1 MDPPTPAQLIERIS
15 RLTEH
20 HDEIPDSLLIGA
32 GYDGQRRVAYLQF
45 YDPQSQEIRFY
56 YDRTGHRP
64 YLYTRA
70 MPEELGHLRDRD
82 DIVEY
87 RVEEKLDL
95 LNDSRAKFTKIIVAD
110 PLAISGSGNRKGIR
124 DLVKAYEADITYY
137 LNYIYDLGIHPGAF
151 YRVESGVVRPTT
163 FEVPDDVRAALARTL
178 ERVEQDFRSYVEE
191 WARILSQP
199 FPRIKRAA
207 LDIEVFTEQMDRIPD
222 PTKADQKVISASL
235 VGSDGTKRVYLLRRP
250 ELEAGERRL
259 PPDVQEVL
267 FDSEEELLLT
277 LFADI
282 LNYPVVVTFNGDDF
296 DLPYLYHRALKFGIP
311 KDAVPIS
318 LGRNESHVR
327 HGVHVDLYKVFNN
340 RALQG
345 YAFNN
350 RYSEHTLNAV
360 AEALLGLEKVE
371 FEGSIS
377 ELSTEMLAYYNY
389 VDSEL
394 TYRLTEFNGDLL
406 MRLLLTIMRIA
417 KMPMADVART
427 SVSNWIRSML
437 IFEHRRLGAIVP
449 NREDL
454 ESRSVSY
461 SKAIIKDKKYRG
473 GLVIEPVPGV
483 HFNVVVLD
491 FASLYPSIIKVYNIS
506 YETVRCPHE
515 ECRSDPSRRVPD
527 TEHWICKRR
536 RGITSLLIGS
546 LRDIRVDYFKALSK
560 RPGVTEEEKE
570 FYSVISQ
577 ALKVILNAS
586 YGVMGFENFA
596 LYYLPVAEATT
607 AYGRWA
613 ITQTMNRAREMGLEV
628 IYGDTDSLF
637 VKAPSEEQIRGLIN
651 WAKEKLGIDL
661 EVDKVFRYV
670 AFSERKKNYIGV
682 YEDGRVEVKGL
693 TGKKSN
699 TPDYIKKVFYDVL
712 NVLAGVH
719 SKEDFDRASSEIRR
733 MIRTAY
739 LNIKNRKVPLEELA
753 FRVMLSKSLDQYKD
767 TTPQHVKAARLLR
780 SAGKD
785 VKPGDIISYVK
796 TVSGLGVKP
805 VSMARPEDIDV
816 DKYVEYLRST
826 FDQLL
831 DALGYSFEEIMGVTS
846 IEEFFF

>member
-1 MDPPTPAQLIERIS
+1 MDPPTPAQLIEKLS
-15 RLTEH
+15 KLTEH
-20 HDEIPDSLLIGA
+20 NDDVPDSLLIGA
-32 GYDGQRRVAYLQF
+32 GYDGQRKLAYLQF

-56 YDRTGHRP
+56 YDRTGHKP

-70 MPEELGHLRDRD
+70 APEELGHLRDRE
-82 DIVEY
+82 DILEY

-95 LNDSRAKFTKIIVAD
+95 LNDARAKFTKIIVDD
-110 PLAISGSGNRKGIR
+110 PLAVSGSGNRKGLR
-124 DLVKAYEADITYY
+124 DLVNAYEADITYY
-137 LNYIYDLGIHPGAF
+137 LNYIYDLGIHPGTF
-151 YRVESGVVRPTT
+151 YRVESGTVKPAA
-163 FEVPDDVRAALARTL
+163 FEVPDDVRASLTKAL
-178 ERVEQDFRSYVEE
+178 EKVEQDFRSYVEE
-191 WARILSQP
+191 WARVLSQP
-199 FPRIKRAA
+199 FPKVKRAA

-222 PTKADQKVISASL
+222 PARADQKVISASL
-235 VGSDGTKRVYLLRRP
+235 VGSDGAKRVYLLRRP
-250 ELEAGERRL
+250 ELEVGERRL
-259 PPDVQEVL
+259 PPEAQEL
-267 FDSEEELLLT
+267 IFDSEEELLLA
-277 LFADI
+277 LFNDMMD
-282 LNYPVVVTFNGDDF
+282 YPVIVTFNGDDF
-296 DLPYLYHRALKFGIP
+296 DLPYLYHRAMKFGIP
-311 KDAVPIS
+311 KDAVPIA
-318 LGRNESHVR
+318 LGRNEAHVR

-340 RALQG
+340 RAIQG

-360 AEALLGLEKVE
+360 AEALLNMEKVE

-377 ELSTEMLAYYNY
+377 DLSSEMLAYYNY
-389 VDSEL
+389 TDSEL
-394 TYRLTEFNGDLL
+394 TYRLTEFNNDLL
-406 MRLLLTIMRIA
+406 MRLLMTVMRIA

-427 SVSNWIRSML
+427 SVSNWIRSLL

-449 NREDL
+449 SKEDL

-461 SKAIIKDKKYRG
+461 SKAVIKDKKYRG

-515 ECRSDPSRRVPD
+515 ECRRDPSLRVPD
-527 TEHWICKRR
+527 TEHWICKKR

-560 RPGVTEEEKE
+560 RPGVTDEEKE

-613 ITQTMNRAREMGLEV
+613 ITQTLNHAREMGLEV
-628 IYGDTDSLF
+628 VYGDTDSLF
-637 VKAPSEEQIRGLIN
+637 VRAPSDEQIRSLIG

-661 EVDKVFRYV
+661 EVDKVFKYV
-670 AFSERKKNYIGV
+670 AFSQRKKNYIGV
-682 YEDGRVEVKGL
+682 YGNGHVEVKGL

-712 NVLAGVH
+712 NVLASVN
-719 SKEDFDRASSEIRR
+719 SEQDFERASSEIRK
-733 MIRTAY
+733 MIRQAY
-739 LNIKNRKVPLEELA
+739 LEIKNRKVPLDGLA
-753 FRVMLSKSLDQYKD
+753 FRVMLSKSIDQYKD

-780 SAGKD
+780 NSGKD

-796 TVSGLGVKP
+796 TTSAMGVKP
-805 VSMARPEDIDV
+805 ISMARPEDIDV

-831 DALGYSFEEIMGVTS
+831 DALGYSFEEIMGITS

>member
-163 FEVPDDVRAALARTL
+163 FEVPDDVRAALARAL

-191 WARILSQP
+191 WARVLSQP

-394 TYRLTEFNGDLL
+394 TYKLTEFNGDLL